1 MSPASSYTTVHRAP
15 REKRFVLASHSWQ
28 PLPPASAL
36 GDPSCQHTALYCSC
50 LLLLIYSFLLQLIPL
65 RCHGTFSFPPL
76 GGMQVTIS
84 GYWRPQMPGW
94 FWRAGTGW
102 IPSLVFNWLK
112 DVLTSSPC
120 LYSFTTRM
128 MLNMSLNLSDVQVHW
143 AIKKIKGDH
152 PCKMRVPGK
161 NSLNVNLLLRQFL
174 LYLHVNKFS
183 NASAQGYGGN
193 GMR

>member
-1 MSPASSYTTVHRAP
+1 
-15 REKRFVLASHSWQ
+15 
-28 PLPPASAL
+28 
-36 GDPSCQHTALYCSC
+36 
-50 LLLLIYSFLLQLIPL
+50 
-65 RCHGTFSFPPL
+65 
-76 GGMQVTIS
+76 
-84 GYWRPQMPGW
+84 
-94 FWRAGTGW
+94 
-102 IPSLVFNWLK
+102 
-112 DVLTSSPC
+112 
-120 LYSFTTRM
+120 M

-183 NASAQGYGGN
+183 NASPQGYGGN